1 MKSDKDKKVK
11 KYFIAVAHGS
21 PDKLNEEDVSR
32 LCKEI
37 EKKIRENDTETT
49 FIKSYLE
56 FGQPRFDDVVKEII
70 IKDKDKREN
79 TSFFFI
85 RPFLLFRAG
94 HMENDIEAKLKG
106 IENVMVSGVLAESE
120 RFQKFFS
127 NFIENFLQTKTNHKS
142 KSILN
147 LENPLFIFVARGTS
161 SKTGASQVYSFCRII
176 WENLGKK
183 GHMEVCFADANKP
196 SLKDVIDVLDLK
208 KFSSIVVIPVILF
221 RGFVMKKIGKELAS
235 ILKEKGFPLKTSNS
249 GNIPY
254 VILPPCGY
262 FSASQLADVLAE
274 FPE

>member
-1 MKSDKDKKVK
+1 MKNNTIRKIK
-11 KYFIAVAHGS
+11 KYFIVVAHGS
-21 PDKLNEEDVSR
+21 PDKLNEEDFSH

-56 FGQPRFDDVVKEII
+56 FGQPRFDDIVEEII
-70 IKDKDKREN
+70 KENQRETN
-79 TSFFFI
+79 SFFFI
-85 RPFLLFRAG
+85 KPLLFFRAG
-94 HMENDIEAKLKG
+94 HMQNDIEAKLKD
-106 IENVMVSGVLAESE
+106 IENVRISGVLAESE

-127 NFIENFLQTKTNHKS
+127 DFIINFLQSKTNHKS
-142 KSILN
+142 KTRLN
-147 LENPLFIFVARGTS
+147 LENPLFIFVVRGTS
-161 SKTGASQVYSFCRII
+161 SKTGASQAYSFCRII

-183 GHMEVCFADANKP
+183 GHMEVCFADVNKP
-196 SLKDVIDVLDLK
+196 SLKDAIDVLDLK
-208 KFSSIVVIPVILF
+208 KFTSIVVIPAVLF

-235 ILKEKGFPLKTSNS
+235 ILKDKEFFLKASNS

-262 FSASQLADVLAE
+262 YSASHLADVLAE

>member
-1 MKSDKDKKVK
+1 MKNNTIRKVK
-11 KYFIAVAHGS
+11 KYFVVVAHGS
-21 PDKLNEEDVSR
+21 PDKLNEEDFSH

-37 EKKIRENDTETT
+37 EQKIKENDTETT

-56 FGQPRFDDVVKEII
+56 FGQPRFDDVVEKI
-70 IKDKDKREN
+70 IKENQREN
-79 TSFFFI
+79 NSFFFI
-85 RPFLLFRAG
+85 KPLLFFRAG
-94 HMENDIEAKLKG
+94 HMQNDIEAKLKG
-106 IENVMVSGVLAESE
+106 VESVRVSGVLAESE
-120 RFQKFFS
+120 RFQEFFS
-127 NFIENFLQTKTNHKS
+127 DFIDNFLQSKTNRKS
-142 KSILN
+142 KTRLN

-161 SKTGASQVYSFCRII
+161 SKTGASQIYSFCRII

-196 SLKDVIDVLDLK
+196 SLKDVIDVLDLN
-208 KFSSIVVIPVILF
+208 KFTSIVVIPAILF

-235 ILKEKGFPLKTSNS
+235 LLKDKEFLIKTSNS

-262 FSASQLADVLAE
+262 YSASRLADVLAE

>member
-1 MKSDKDKKVK
+1 MKNNTIKKIK
-11 KYFIAVAHGS
+11 KYFVAVAHGS
-21 PDKLNEEDVSR
+21 PDKLNEEDFSH

-37 EKKIRENDTETT
+37 EQKIKENDKETT

-56 FGQPRFDDVVKEII
+56 FGQPRFDDVVEKI
-70 IKDKDKREN
+70 IKEN
-79 TSFFFI
+79 RKETNSFFFI
-85 RPFLLFRAG
+85 KPLLFFRAG
-94 HMENDIEAKLKG
+94 HMQNDIEAKLKG
-106 IENVMVSGVLAESE
+106 TENVRVSGVLAESE

-127 NFIENFLQTKTNHKS
+127 DFISNFLQSKTNHKS
-142 KSILN
+142 KTRLN

-183 GHMEVCFADANKP
+183 GHMEVCFADVNKP
-196 SLKDVIDVLDLK
+196 SLKDVIDVLDLN
-208 KFSSIVVIPVILF
+208 KFTSIVVIPAILF

-235 ILKEKGFPLKTSNS
+235 LLKDKEFLIKTSNS

-262 FSASQLADVLAE
+262 FSASRLADVLAE

>member
-1 MKSDKDKKVK
+1 MKNNTIRKIK
-11 KYFIAVAHGS
+11 KYFVVVAHGS
-21 PDKLNEEDVSR
+21 PDKLNEEDFSH

-37 EKKIRENDTETT
+37 EQKIKENDTETT

-56 FGQPRFDDVVKEII
+56 FGHPRFDDVVEKI
-70 IKDKDKREN
+70 IKEN
-79 TSFFFI
+79 RKETNSFFFI
-85 RPFLLFRAG
+85 KPLLFFRAG
-94 HMENDIEAKLKG
+94 HMRNDIEAKLKG
-106 IENVMVSGVLAESE
+106 MENVRVSGVLAESE

-127 NFIENFLQTKTNHKS
+127 DFISNFLQSKTNHKS
-142 KSILN
+142 KTRLN

-208 KFSSIVVIPVILF
+208 KFTSIVVIPAILF

-235 ILKEKGFPLKTSNS
+235 VLKDKEFLLKASNS

-262 FSASQLADVLAE
+262 FSASQLADALAE

>member
-1 MKSDKDKKVK
+1 MKNNTIGKIK
-11 KYFIAVAHGS
+11 KYFVAVAHGS
-21 PDKLNEEDVSR
+21 PDKLNEEDFSH

-37 EKKIRENDTETT
+37 EQKIKENDTETT

-56 FGQPRFDDVVKEII
+56 FGQPRFDDIVEKI
-70 IKDKDKREN
+70 IKEN
-79 TSFFFI
+79 RKENNSFFFI
-85 RPFLLFRAG
+85 KPLLFFRAG
-94 HMENDIEAKLKG
+94 HMQNDIEAKLKG
-106 IENVMVSGVLAESE
+106 MENVRISGVLAESE

-127 NFIENFLQTKTNHKS
+127 DFINNFLQSKTNHKS
-142 KSILN
+142 KLRLN

-161 SKTGASQVYSFCRII
+161 SKTGASQAYSFCRII

-183 GHMEVCFADANKP
+183 GHMEVCFADVTKP
-196 SLKDVIDVLDLK
+196 SLKDVIDVLDLN
-208 KFSSIVVIPVILF
+208 KFTSIVVIPAVLF

-235 ILKEKGFPLKTSNS
+235 LLKDKEFLIKTSNS

-262 FSASQLADVLAE
+262 YSASRLADVLAE

>member
-1 MKSDKDKKVK
+1 MKNNTIRKIK
-11 KYFIAVAHGS
+11 KYFVVVAHGS
-21 PDKLNEEDVSR
+21 PDKLNEEDFSH

-37 EKKIRENDTETT
+37 EQKIKENDTETT

-56 FGQPRFDDVVKEII
+56 FGQPRFDDVVEKI
-70 IKDKDKREN
+70 IKEN
-79 TSFFFI
+79 RKETNSFFFI
-85 RPFLLFRAG
+85 KPLLFFRAG
-94 HMENDIEAKLKG
+94 HMQNDIEAKLKG
-106 IENVMVSGVLAESE
+106 MENVRVSGVLAESE

-127 NFIENFLQTKTNHKS
+127 NFIGNFLQSKTNHKS
-142 KSILN
+142 KTRLN

-161 SKTGASQVYSFCRII
+161 SKSGASQVYSFCRII

-196 SLKDVIDVLDLK
+196 SLKDVIDVLDLN
-208 KFSSIVVIPVILF
+208 KFTSIVVIPAILF

-235 ILKEKGFPLKTSNS
+235 LLKDKEFLIKTSNS

-254 VILPPCGY
+254 VILSPCGY
-262 FSASQLADVLAE
+262 FSASQLADALAE

>member
-1 MKSDKDKKVK
+1 MKNNTIRKIK
-11 KYFIAVAHGS
+11 KYFIVVAHGS
-21 PDKLNEEDVSR
+21 PDKLNEEDFSN

-37 EKKIRENDTETT
+37 EQKIKKNDTETT

-56 FGQPRFDDVVKEII
+56 FGQPRFDDVVEKI
-70 IKDKDKREN
+70 IKEN
-79 TSFFFI
+79 RKETNSFFFI
-85 RPFLLFRAG
+85 KPLLFFRAG
-94 HMENDIEAKLKG
+94 HMRNDIEAKLKG
-106 IENVMVSGVLAESE
+106 MENVRVSGVLAESE

-127 NFIENFLQTKTNHKS
+127 DFINNFLQSKTNHKS
-142 KSILN
+142 KSSLN

-161 SKTGASQVYSFCRII
+161 SKTGASQAYSFCRII

-183 GHMEVCFADANKP
+183 GHMEVCFADVTKP
-196 SLKDVIDVLDLK
+196 NLKDVIDVLDLN
-208 KFSSIVVIPVILF
+208 KFTSIVVIPAVLF

-235 ILKEKGFPLKTSNS
+235 LLKDKEFLIKTSNS

-262 FSASQLADVLAE
+262 FSASRLADVLAE

>member
-1 MKSDKDKKVK
+1 MKNNTIRKIK
-11 KYFIAVAHGS
+11 KYFVVVAHGS
-21 PDKLNEEDVSR
+21 PDKLNEEDFSH

-37 EKKIRENDTETT
+37 EQKIKENDTETT

-56 FGQPRFDDVVKEII
+56 FGHPRFDDVVEKI
-70 IKDKDKREN
+70 IKEN
-79 TSFFFI
+79 RKETNSFFFI
-85 RPFLLFRAG
+85 KPLLFFRAG
-94 HMENDIEAKLKG
+94 HMQNDIEAKLKG
-106 IENVMVSGVLAESE
+106 MENVRVSGVLAESE

-127 NFIENFLQTKTNHKS
+127 DFINNFLQSKTNHKS
-142 KSILN
+142 KIRLN

-161 SKTGASQVYSFCRII
+161 SKTGASQAYSFCRII

-183 GHMEVCFADANKP
+183 GHMEVCFADVTKP
-196 SLKDVIDVLDLK
+196 SLKDVIDVLDLN
-208 KFSSIVVIPVILF
+208 KFTSIVVIPAVLF

-235 ILKEKGFPLKTSNS
+235 LLKDKEFLIKTSNS

-262 FSASQLADVLAE
+262 YSASRLADVLAE